1 MYDIIQKQCRCRVLG
16 WVFMC
21 SHHIFIQALPSF
33 QLSNA
38 VDAVFMS
45 APIRPIFSCW
55 LHYSTMRDILSRVS
69 SNFYFFLQFLL
80 VWLIPQYLRSHCFAL
95 SFIKESCAKK
105 IFRGK
110 SPRSRP
116 RIMLRE
122 NIRAIRVAILLCH
135 FPEMKFAG
143 TWWRLSTTMQRLLR
157 IDSLII
163 DITLFK
169 KR

>member
-1 MYDIIQKQCRCRVLG
+1 
-16 WVFMC
+16 
-21 SHHIFIQALPSF
+21 
-33 QLSNA
+33 
-38 VDAVFMS
+38 MS

-80 VWLIPQYLRSHCFAL
+80 VWLIPQYLRSRVSHFL
-95 SFIKESCAKK
+95 FVPTFRCAEVAKAVKK
-105 IFRGK
+105 SLQGEIPTSAKRNVGEAC
-110 SPRSRP
+110 P